1 MLLLLAGC
9 GNVSKEIIAE
19 FARIQAVLNQW
30 LQAIEEN
37 DKFYPRTWA
46 LEKLWMDIEI
56 LKAAVFVELKQ

>member
-1 MLLLLAGC
+1 M
-9 GNVSKEIIAE
+9 SKEIIAE
-19 FARIQAVLNQW
+19 FARIQAVLDQW
-30 LQAIEEN
+30 LKSIEQN